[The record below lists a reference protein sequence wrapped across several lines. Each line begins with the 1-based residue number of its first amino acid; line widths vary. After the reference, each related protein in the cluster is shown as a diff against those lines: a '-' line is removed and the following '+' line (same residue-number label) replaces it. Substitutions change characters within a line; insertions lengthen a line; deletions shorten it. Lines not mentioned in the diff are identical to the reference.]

1 MCCALHSST
10 CCRVH
15 CPVLDKEQVLF
26 FICCIFLTIIYF
38 VVILR
43 SRFSQCSLSCTE
55 SSRPKWDQ
63 VVTCIREVLRSRFG
77 LGQVFRAL
85 ATTAPFLVLTN
96 SLLAIVQLCRNIQSG
111 LNRLHRVLKRFFRRC
126 GSGPVTDY
134 WFPAFWSYT
143 VPSFWR
149 VCTRNSVG
157 RHDDVNYLFMKTRKE
172 PFVAYFERHC
182 SYHSG

>member
-1 MCCALHSST
+1 MCFALHRGT

-15 CPVLDKEQVLF
+15 CLVLDREQVLF

-38 VVILR
+38 VVIRR
-43 SRFSQCSLSCTE
+43 SRFSQCCFSCTE

-85 ATTAPFLVLTN
+85 VTTAPFLVLTN
-96 SLLAIVQLCRNIQSG
+96 SLLAIAQLSRIIQSG
-111 LNRLHRVLKRFFRRC
+111 LNRLHRVFKRFFRRC
-126 GSGPVTDY
+126 GSGRVTGH
-134 WFPAFWSYT
+134 WLPAFWSCM
-143 VPSFWR
+143 VPSFRR

-157 RHDDVNYLFMKTRKE
+157 RHDNVNDLF
-172 PFVAYFERHC
+172 
-182 SYHSG
+182 